1 MRLIWKLLRKHIS
14 IFELSVFFVANLIG
28 MVVILGG
35 IQVYSD
41 LKPLVAGDNALI
53 GNDYVVI
60 SKPVKRLNSKTNFSD
75 EEIKQLEEQDF
86 TLRLGKFTPAQYK
99 VYGGVNIGGQGFAT
113 YMFFEA
119 IPDEFIDVRSKEW
132 KFQKAKHKVPIIIP
146 RNYLNLY
153 NFGFSQT
160 SNQLPQIT
168 ESMMKDLELELTLS
182 GGNHS
187 DKFKGQVVG
196 FTDRLNTILVPYDF
210 IEWSNKRY
218 AKDEKVEFSRL
229 ILEVENPSD
238 PNLLNYFKEHG
249 YAAEDKPAESS
260 KALFLLQVSVAVI
273 IGIGVLF
280 SILSLII
287 LTLSIHL
294 LLQKNIEKL
303 RTLIQIGYKPSTVAA
318 PYNAIAIALSA
329 SIMALSLWILAHV
342 RPLYIDYLTESTQRE
357 INTGMTLT
365 IVAGFIIMTAIIL
378 FNMSVIRRKIAQISK
393 KQ

>member
-160 SNQLPQIT
+160 SDQLPQIT

-249 YAAEDKPAESS
+249 YAAEDKPAESN

-287 LTLSIHL
+287 LTLSIYL

-303 RTLIQIGYKPSTVAA
+303 RTLVQIGYKPAMVAA
-318 PYNAIAIALSA
+318 PYNAITIILSA
-329 SIMALSLWILAHV
+329 SIMALSLWILAHL